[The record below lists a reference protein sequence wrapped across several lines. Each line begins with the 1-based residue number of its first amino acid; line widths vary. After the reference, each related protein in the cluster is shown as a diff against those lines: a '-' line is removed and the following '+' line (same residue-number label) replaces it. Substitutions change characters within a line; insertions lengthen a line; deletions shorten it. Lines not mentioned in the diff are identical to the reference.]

1 MAEQASGG
9 VTIKSYSRARR
20 LLDFMK
26 LPAWL
31 LLGLAAI
38 VPLVQMGLGVHPLPA
53 TLSAAQYGII
63 ALSVFA
69 LVAVGGAI
77 IDIAENVQAV
87 AKQQLGAE
95 EGESD

>member
-1 MAEQASGG
+1 MAAVG
-9 VTIKSYSRARR
+9 ARS
-20 LLDFMK
+20 DC
-26 LPAWL
+26 ATSTD
-31 LLGLAAI
+31 
-38 VPLVQMGLGVHPLPA
+38 GLGVHPLPA
-53 TLSAAQYGII
+53 MLSAAQYGII

-95 EGESD
+95 QGESD